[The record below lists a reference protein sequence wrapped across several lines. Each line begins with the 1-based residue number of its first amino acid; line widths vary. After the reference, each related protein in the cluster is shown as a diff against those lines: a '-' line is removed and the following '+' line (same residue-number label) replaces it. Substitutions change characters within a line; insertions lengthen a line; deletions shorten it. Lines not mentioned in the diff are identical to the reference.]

1 MWTEE
6 RSSRLRALHS
16 EGLSA
21 SQIARLLNVEFG
33 MDKTRNAIIGKLHRF
48 GLTGHRQYVRPARP
62 SRPRVYAAPKA
73 SKPKKPRYKPE
84 IAPTLLTP
92 EAEAIRS
99 MDPLG
104 PRFRDAESVCMF
116 IRDEPHRDALVCGR
130 PVKAD
135 CLCAEHRRLCWRP
148 EPKRVR

>member
-6 RSSRLRALHS
+6 RNSRLRALHS

-21 SQIARLLNVEFG
+21 AQIARALHVEFS
-33 MDKTRNAIIGKLHRF
+33 MNKTRNSIIGRLHRM
-48 GLTGHRQYVRPARP
+48 GLTGHRGHTYVRPVRP
-62 SRPRVYAAPKA
+62 KVYAAPKA

-84 IAPTLLTP
+84 IAPPVLSD
-92 EAEAIRS
+92 EAQRIKA

-104 PRFRDAESVCMF
+104 PRFRDAAAVCMF

-135 CLCAEHRRLCWRP
+135 CLCADHRRLCWRP

>member
-6 RSSRLRALHS
+6 RNSRLRVLHS

-21 SQIARLLNVEFG
+21 SQIARALNAEFG

-48 GLTGHRQYVRPARP
+48 GLKGHRQYVRPARP
-62 SRPRVYAAPKA
+62 SRPRVYAAPPVLSDEAQRIKA
-73 SKPKKPRYKPE
+73 
-84 IAPTLLTP
+84 
-92 EAEAIRS
+92 

-104 PRFRDAESVCMF
+104 PRFRDASGVCMF

-135 CLCAEHRRLCWRP
+135 CLCADHRRLCWRP
-148 EPKRVR
+148 GPKRVR